1 MATNTRDF
9 HLRFIANMDLGTF
22 KKSLDSMQGS
32 IEKLKITGSLK
43 NEFDTLFKNLTKE
56 LNNFTTLTNQEF
68 NSLSDVKKLESSQK
82 TILSL
87 YNTLQG
93 KIDHINTTKL
103 NPIFTDEQEQRLEE
117 INKLLEENRKKV
129 ESANSSYTTLRQQVS
144 GIDFGDTKINKA
156 VLDLINAAEKG
167 KDYSDILSRITIR
180 VNETK
185 KAHGDFGEKIKKNA
199 SEIENNNKTIKDSET
214 LIKNLN
220 NQAKN
225 LSVKDFAP
233 DQQSLDTLKKKL
245 EEAEQAAESFKKTW
259 NEENPGKTLNQ
270 YSKLSS
276 DPNTTYSDLKQN
288 IQKAKAELDTFSK
301 TEGQKKYNDEL
312 TRLNTLIEKTLTQV
326 EQLKTKNE
334 ELQKINEGL
343 INQQKQLDTKRI
355 TEIVEK
361 LEKAKGSTEE
371 TQKVIQEFI
380 EELTQINAAGVEKAS
395 KEFEGLKE
403 KAGKSKETVNEVGEK
418 VAGFGK
424 QAEEVN
430 KVSQQFEELY
440 RKATYFFSI
449 NNAFNLFKKTIR
461 EAYNEIKELDA
472 AMTDIAVVTDFNI
485 GDVWETIPQYTDLS
499 NELGT
504 TILGA
509 YETAKLYYQ
518 QGLDNN
524 EVMEASRETLK
535 MARIANMDYAEATD
549 YMTAAVRGFKLEMTD
564 ASRVNDVFSKLA
576 AISASDTQE
585 IADALTR
592 TASIANSAGMSL
604 ETTSA
609 FLTQMIET
617 TREAPENL
625 GTALKTII
633 ARFQE
638 MKKAPED
645 VEVDG
650 EIVNVN
656 KVEAAL
662 KTIGVSLR
670 DTQGQFRELDQ
681 VFLDISKK
689 WNDLDIN
696 TQRYIATTAAGSR
709 QQSRFIAM
717 MDNYDRT
724 VELVDAAYNSAGA
737 SQEQYEK
744 TLDSLQSKL
753 NMLSNAWHEFITGI
767 ANSSLI
773 KGSVDLLTKILTVV
787 NNLTDKFGEFGN
799 SIAKVGVLLGGLSI
813 GNKAV
818 TAIGNKFFPK
828 LMETISGWTGNT
840 GSATKSGE
848 FLGTE
853 LLRGIT
859 NSINKDKT
867 LASSLSD
874 KFEGFIDS
882 FKRKGDSFKNAF
894 SSFSSSIKSSYLEAG
909 DISEQKEFL
918 KVINELTDAENQ
930 YYNNLNEVNDA
941 TKKGLAIAQRYN
953 DAQNALNNSKIIST
967 IYQKLSNT
975 EQLAYNSLIKIG
987 INTKQADLLMT
998 NEQTKAAIL
1007 RAAAEGKLNKELLEQ
1022 IAAESGLFEGKTKLG
1037 SKIKNYTKLLFG
1049 SSKATRQAAAET
1061 LGMTKAAANGTT
1073 SLSALGSA
1081 ASAVSLGWIA
1091 LAVAVAAATAALIA
1105 YGVYINSIEY
1115 KTKQAAKFTENAKEE
1130 AEELKQVYQ
1139 DLFSKKEEYD
1149 NSINAIED
1157 LTEGTK
1163 AWKDAIIEANDK
1175 TLELV
1180 SNYKDLAQYV
1190 SKDKNGLLTISDEGW
1205 DNFLKKS
1212 EKASSDA
1219 LNRVFVSQI
1228 NESQLN
1234 DQLVTKNTNKKLE
1247 KSLRDLSFKVELP
1260 DNINSGDTSL
1270 EKAQKILDN
1279 WSEFTEKNNDIY
1291 SVSELNSIKT
1301 DLLST
1306 VEEYNTSLY
1315 NSSEQ
1320 VSSYFTLLADSL
1332 GIACENVDNFAESLG
1347 FFKPDASIAETYN
1360 LLRPLLHWGERFTNI
1375 GSYTDPEKVTYDERA
1390 GVEARNTL
1398 RQIADSKGI
1407 IYDDS
1412 IDLDKLIY
1420 EIYAKIVG
1428 YEDYTDVK
1436 ALIDKGDL
1444 KFDDLMETIAE
1455 DWIVNQQK
1463 VQTENL
1469 AKYYDSL
1476 DKETANF
1483 INNILSNN
1491 TEELLKSQNVK
1502 DLNQIITNGQVDK
1515 TALETYLGGKG
1526 TSLDNLAEAYNRTPD
1541 EIVTVFDDFI
1551 KQLQDLTRTNAK
1563 KLLTT
1568 YSKTGALNG
1577 ASKET
1582 LQNILT
1588 TLQPE
1593 KIQELNT
1600 LIDTLNSGLGEGTDL
1615 FNSAANQLLS
1625 LYVNG
1630 TEEDITA
1637 VKKIVEGINWNSTID
1652 SAYQLEQALNSNNEA
1667 VKTFAA
1673 NMLLASKQE
1682 YSISNQFK
1690 ELYQSEGYT
1699 SLTEDIKDLI
1709 KENDK
1714 LTAENV
1720 EELAEKN
1727 EDLNKILKQN
1737 IVTASTF
1744 AKVLTGL
1751 EKGTLSIEGLTN
1763 RTFDF
1768 LNSLSSV
1775 NSLID
1780 KVHNN
1785 IEKFDEGID
1794 TGEGVDFLKGL
1805 SDKVKEYGD
1814 AFEYGNEQAVKALEY
1829 VFGDNI
1835 FDGLSGEQ
1843 YEEAFK
1849 QYSKKL
1855 EEWTAGDGYGF
1866 WQDVANGIIDIPGIK
1881 ASLDENK
1888 NIVLDIA
1895 DMTTDEI
1902 VEAMAKD
1909 NKMSEEAA
1917 GMLLT
1922 GFISHS
1928 ADLRQALKENDTKAA
1943 IENLFTSDKSFR
1955 GENNLWVYSREEFEN
1970 MAAAVDMSYEDFL
1983 AKAKSYNNSISIAE
1997 WFTDDDIPKLGDKLK
2012 AELDKVYNGLGSK
2025 STKEKLNY
2033 LGVNYELNDYR
2044 NTNQQFNGI
2053 LVNLD
2058 ELIAKYQELGLTI
2071 EQAYDE
2077 IDRMAAEKTD
2087 EEENLKFTATVAIGV
2102 DEEGKTITD
2111 TVYADTREGLELA
2124 IEQVKSSEKMKQWAT
2139 TFAESIKLAF
2149 EEDSL
2154 SINFAETTD
2163 DAVAKVEEARSAAQ
2177 KFLDENL
2184 NIIKYKNDLSNVEKE
2199 LNNFIKKNRTITL
2212 GYNFISNNPM
2222 GSRPV
2227 DAADAATKY
2236 PSRASGTNN
2245 NGVPKTGPA
2254 LTGEEGYEIAYNNGE
2269 AYLLGANG
2277 PEIVNLEKGTKIF
2290 NHKQSKAIINRSK
2303 IKGFGGSF
2311 ANGTIGSY
2319 ASKKVTGQYNQE
2331 AKDEA
2336 NKVKGNS
2343 SSSSKSSSDKDP
2355 YESALDIYHNFIVA
2369 LSKLNNDLE
2378 DLINERDRILSKES
2392 RALEAGDVEAVANA
2406 QKELEEINDRILK
2419 QQQKIVKENSDYISS
2434 LKYGLNVLE
2443 NRFSEYNSVVDTSN
2457 GYINVNWETY
2467 NNLDD
2472 TGKETVDDLISEWE
2486 DYNDRI
2492 EEAKDGIQEII
2503 DYYYDLAEEYRDMH
2517 DEARDSFIDLIND
2530 LTDVL
2535 IEIDE
2540 KALER
2545 QQEYYDQLIEQD
2557 EDYLD
2562 ALRKNVEERRKIR
2575 DRENSY
2581 EDLAEKQRRLSLLK
2595 RDTSGVYKNEI
2606 ASLEKEIAN
2615 SQQDLTDQKI
2625 DDIIENMEEDL
2636 DLRKEQ
2642 FDKHIELMEDSINQA
2657 KENGEYARRA
2667 QELLE
2672 QQPEEAYRILTES
2685 NSEYLAMS
2693 SAEQAQY
2700 VEEIKNQ
2707 MIEMS
2712 RFMEGYYLRLAES
2725 MDAVA
2730 EAIKVQLSNALAAL
2744 GQNSS
2749 NINSSQIGAGAG
2761 PNNSGS
2767 SSSGDS
2773 SGGSSIG
2780 NPNNPSTKETIKE
2793 VQRAINRIMAQY
2805 NSQMSALGK
2814 SNLRKEYLTVD
2825 GITGPKTRSASL
2837 QMINWATSKGV
2848 SASDVK
2854 LIQSNRS
2861 LIGFKKGGIVDFTGP
2876 AMVHGSKS
2884 KPESFLDAEDT
2895 KNIASL
2901 RDFLRELNLSNRP
2914 NLNYGTSNFRAG
2926 DCTIYINVD
2935 QIASDYDIDRAIE
2948 EVQRK
2953 ILSSS
2958 SYRNI
2963 NLINRMR

>member
-1 MATNTRDF
+1 
-9 HLRFIANMDLGTF
+9 
-22 KKSLDSMQGS
+22 
-32 IEKLKITGSLK
+32 
-43 NEFDTLFKNLTKE
+43 
-56 LNNFTTLTNQEF
+56 
-68 NSLSDVKKLESSQK
+68 
-82 TILSL
+82 
-87 YNTLQG
+87 
-93 KIDHINTTKL
+93 
-103 NPIFTDEQEQRLEE
+103 
-117 INKLLEENRKKV
+117 
-129 ESANSSYTTLRQQVS
+129 
-144 GIDFGDTKINKA
+144 
-156 VLDLINAAEKG
+156 
-167 KDYSDILSRITIR
+167 
-180 VNETK
+180 
-185 KAHGDFGEKIKKNA
+185 
-199 SEIENNNKTIKDSET
+199 
-214 LIKNLN
+214 
-220 NQAKN
+220 
-225 LSVKDFAP
+225 
-233 DQQSLDTLKKKL
+233 
-245 EEAEQAAESFKKTW
+245 
-259 NEENPGKTLNQ
+259 
-270 YSKLSS
+270 
-276 DPNTTYSDLKQN
+276 
-288 IQKAKAELDTFSK
+288 
-301 TEGQKKYNDEL
+301 
-312 TRLNTLIEKTLTQV
+312 
-326 EQLKTKNE
+326 
-334 ELQKINEGL
+334 
-343 INQQKQLDTKRI
+343 
-355 TEIVEK
+355 
-361 LEKAKGSTEE
+361 
-371 TQKVIQEFI
+371 
-380 EELTQINAAGVEKAS
+380 
-395 KEFEGLKE
+395 
-403 KAGKSKETVNEVGEK
+403 
-418 VAGFGK
+418 
-424 QAEEVN
+424 
-430 KVSQQFEELY
+430 
-440 RKATYFFSI
+440 
-449 NNAFNLFKKTIR
+449 
-461 EAYNEIKELDA
+461 
-472 AMTDIAVVTDFNI
+472 
-485 GDVWETIPQYTDLS
+485 
-499 NELGT
+499 
-504 TILGA
+504 
-509 YETAKLYYQ
+509 
-518 QGLDNN
+518 
-524 EVMEASRETLK
+524 
-535 MARIANMDYAEATD
+535 
-549 YMTAAVRGFKLEMTD
+549 
-564 ASRVNDVFSKLA
+564 
-576 AISASDTQE
+576 
-585 IADALTR
+585 
-592 TASIANSAGMSL
+592 
-604 ETTSA
+604 
-609 FLTQMIET
+609 
-617 TREAPENL
+617 
-625 GTALKTII
+625 
-633 ARFQE
+633 
-638 MKKAPED
+638 
-645 VEVDG
+645 
-650 EIVNVN
+650 
-656 KVEAAL
+656 
-662 KTIGVSLR
+662 
-670 DTQGQFRELDQ
+670 
-681 VFLDISKK
+681 
-689 WNDLDIN
+689 
-696 TQRYIATTAAGSR
+696 
-709 QQSRFIAM
+709 

-767 ANSSLI
+767 ANSGLI

-840 GSATKSGE
+840 SSATKKGE
-848 FLGTE
+848 FLGTT
-853 LLRGIT
+853 LLRSIT

-874 KFEGFIDS
+874 KFEGFINS

-894 SSFSSSIKSSYLEAG
+894 SSFSFSIKPSYLEAG

-918 KVINELTDAENQ
+918 KVINELIDAENQ
-930 YYNNLNEVNDA
+930 YYNNLNEVNDV
-941 TKKGLAIAQRYN
+941 TKKGLAITQRYN
-953 DAQNALNNSKIIST
+953 DAQNAFNNSKIIST

-987 INTKQADLLMT
+987 ISTKQADLLMT
-998 NEQTKAAIL
+998 NKQTKAAIL
-1007 RAAAEGKLNKELLEQ
+1007 RAAAEGKLNRELLDQ
-1022 IAAESGLFEGKTKLG
+1022 IAAESGLFKSKLSLS

-1049 SSKATRQAAAET
+1049 SSKATRKAAAET
-1061 LGMTKAAANGTT
+1061 LGMYKVAGDASSG
-1073 SLSALGSA
+1073 LSALGSA

-1105 YGVYINSIEY
+1105 YNVYINSIEY

-1219 LNRVFVSQI
+1219 LNRVFISQI

-1234 DQLVTKNTNKKLE
+1234 DQLVIKNTNKKLE
-1247 KSLRDLSFKVELP
+1247 KSLRDLKIGVELP

-1279 WSEFTEKNNDIY
+1279 WDSFAKENEFKGIY
-1291 SVSELNSIKT
+1291 TASELNSIKT
-1301 DLLST
+1301 DLLTT
-1306 VEEYNTSLY
+1306 VEDYNTSLY

-1347 FFKPDASIAETYN
+1347 FFKPDADIAGTYN

-1412 IDLDKLIY
+1412 MDLDKLIY

-1428 YEDYTDVK
+1428 YEDYTDVE
-1436 ALIDKGDL
+1436 ALIKKGDL

-1491 TEELLKSQNVK
+1491 TEELLKSQNIK
-1502 DLNQIITNGQVDK
+1502 DLNQIIANGQVDK
-1515 TALETYLGGKG
+1515 TELETYLGSKG

-1541 EIVTVFDDFI
+1541 EIVTVFNDFI

-1568 YSKTGALNG
+1568 YSKTGALKG
-1577 ASKET
+1577 ADKET

-1600 LIDTLNSGLGEGTDL
+1600 LIDTLNSGFEEGTDL

-1630 TEEDITA
+1630 TEEDIAA
-1637 VKKIVEGINWNSTID
+1637 VKKLVEGINWNSTID

-1667 VKTFAA
+1667 VKSFAA

-1714 LTAENV
+1714 LTAENI

-1744 AKVLTGL
+1744 AEVLTGL

-1805 SDKVKEYGD
+1805 SEKVKEYGD
-1814 AFEYGNEQAVKALEY
+1814 ALEYGNEQAVKALEY

-1835 FDGLSGEQ
+1835 FDGLSGDQ
-1843 YEEAFK
+1843 YEKAFK

-1866 WQDVANGIIDIPGIK
+1866 WQDVANGIINIPGIK

-1888 NIVLDIA
+1888 NIVLDIV

-1902 VEAMAKD
+1902 VEAMAKG
-1909 NKMSEEAA
+1909 NKMSKEAA

-1928 ADLRQALKENDTKAA
+1928 ADLRQALKENDTNAA

-1997 WFTDDDIPKLGDKLK
+1997 WFTDDDVPKLGDKLK

-2025 STKEKLNY
+2025 STKGKLNY

-2058 ELIAKYQELGLTI
+2058 ELIAKYQELGLSI

-2087 EEENLKFTATVAIGV
+2087 KEENLKFTATVAIGV

-2149 EEDSL
+2149 GEDGL

-2184 NIIKYKNDLSNVEKE
+2184 NIIKYKTNLSNVEKE

-2212 GYNFISNNPM
+2212 GYNFTPSNNPTKPIINTEEAAKKA
-2222 GSRPV
+2222 SRIG
-2227 DAADAATKY
+2227 DAH
-2236 PSRASGTNN
+2236 ASGTTN

-2319 ASKKVTGQYNQE
+2319 ASTSKKVTGQYNQE

-2355 YESALDIYHNFIVA
+2355 YESALDIYYNFIVA

-2392 RALEAGDVEAVANA
+2392 RALEAGDVEAVARA
-2406 QKELEEINDRILK
+2406 QKELEDINDRILK
-2419 QQQKIVKENSDYISS
+2419 RQQKIVKENSDYISS

-2443 NRFSEYNSVVDTSN
+2443 NRFSKYNSVVDTSN
-2457 GYINVNWETY
+2457 GYINVNWEAY

-2517 DEARDSFIDLIND
+2517 DEARDDFIDLIND

-2642 FDKHIELMEDSINQA
+2642 FDRHIELMEDSINQA

-2700 VEEIKNQ
+2700 VEEIKSQ

-2761 PNNSGS
+2761 PSDSGS
-2767 SSSGDS
+2767 SSSGGSDRDP
-2773 SGGSSIG
+2773 SGGS
-2780 NPNNPSTKETIKE
+2780 PNNSSTKETIKE

-2825 GITGPKTRSASL
+2825 GITGPKTRSAAL

-2895 KNIASL
+2895 KNIANL